1 MTFPLGPSINAVA
14 IIVGSLI
21 GLMIGSK
28 LPDNIRKTTF
38 HCIGLATLIIG
49 LQMALKC
56 QEAIILI
63 FSLIIG
69 GIIGELLDIEGSID
83 RFGAFLKS
91 KVNSKNPQFTDGF
104 LNTTILFCI
113 GAMAIIGSLDEGIR
127 GDLNVVLAKSTL
139 DCITSI
145 AMASAYGLGV
155 LFSAFM
161 VLAYQGILVL
171 FAEFLQPFISD
182 VLLNELTAVGGVL
195 IVGIAFSILDMVKIK
210 LANLMPALLVL
221 VILIQI
227 FK

>member
-1 MTFPLGPSINAVA
+1 MTFPLGPSINAIA
-14 IIVGSLI
+14 IIAGSLV
-21 GLMIGSK
+21 GLLIGSR

-56 QEAIILI
+56 QEPIIMI

-69 GIIGELLDIEGSID
+69 GIIGELIDIEGAID
-83 RFGAFLKS
+83 RFGTFLKS
-91 KVNSKNPQFTDGF
+91 KAKSKNPQFTEGF

-113 GAMAIIGSLDEGIR
+113 GAMAIIGSIDEGIR
-127 GDLNVVLAKSTL
+127 GDLSIVLAKSTL

-145 AMASAYGLGV
+145 AMASAYGIGV

-161 VLAYQGILVL
+161 VFAYQGILVI

-182 VLLNELTAVGGVL
+182 ILLNELTAVGGVL
-195 IVGIAFSILDMVKIK
+195 IVGIAFGILDIVKIK
-210 LANLMPALLVL
+210 LANLMPALLVVVVL
-221 VILIQI
+221 LQI